1 MKESLKIIIQS
12 TLVER
17 APHGLTV
24 DNFIQLIQGE
34 EENSIINSLDQLIE
48 EGIVSKREGNIK
60 DDYHLTSYENIPTKR
75 YININGIKVP
85 RMLSN
90 DTARPED
97 INLFFESL
105 ANKTA
110 DIENT
115 IEERLDDKL
124 KSYWANIIV
133 LFGAFIGLFSLI
145 ITFVQK
151 VEIKGGE
158 TFWNVLS
165 LNTAQVFPLAI
176 VLAGFVYLLK
186 KLFK

>member
-1 MKESLKIIIQS
+1 MKESLKTIIHS

-24 DNFIQLIQGE
+24 DNLIQLIQGE
-34 EENSIINSLDQLIE
+34 GSKSIIDCLNQLIE

-60 DDYHLTSYENIPTKR
+60 DDYCLTSYENIPTKK

-85 RMLSN
+85 RMLAN

-110 DIENT
+110 EIENT
-115 IEERLDDKL
+115 IEERLNEKL
-124 KSYWANIIV
+124 KSYWANIII
-133 LFGAFIGLFSLI
+133 LFGVFIGLFALI

-151 VEIKGGE
+151 VEIKGSE

-165 LNTAQVFPLAI
+165 LNTAQVVPLAI

-186 KLFK
+186 RLFK